1 APQVAHMTFDSEIYL
16 EIADRPLGIDTAWAS
31 KPATVPV
38 IYMVTG
44 SDPETIVDVQAEV
57 AFWAWAIAI
66 AVLALALHSW
76 IARGLAIGFGV
87 AFVLA
92 APRVGWTGMVL
103 SDSLNDSLMALVVAC
118 GIGLALV
125 RGKHRR
131 IVTGISIA
139 IAILWIFARD
149 TNAVSALVTII
160 AAALLWRVRTWWTK
174 ARWAVVL
181 AAVVGVAAVAEIP
194 TGYLKPDP
202 FPFQS
207 DWNPQ
212 LTARNTYLL
221 INNVLIRMMH
231 DDRDWL
237 AERGAPV
244 AELARFTDPEPVTD
258 KLVQADA
265 HAATAQTW
273 IVEHGSGT
281 YLRWLLRHPI
291 DRAIELVEARWMILS
306 SRYSLMPFGWIEHDR
321 DHPAVDLVRR
331 VTTNRWLILLL
342 VLASPLL
349 LWRPRA
355 SPLRGIAVCLIASGL
370 LGAAAAYY
378 GDAAEL
384 ARHCYEPG
392 QQIVLGLVIALVAT
406 IDAYVRRS
414 RPSPAA

>member
-1 APQVAHMTFDSEIYL
+1 
-16 EIADRPLGIDTAWAS
+16 
-31 KPATVPV
+31 
-38 IYMVTG
+38 MV
-44 SDPETIVDVQAEV
+44 
-57 AFWAWAIAI
+57 
-66 AVLALALHSW
+66 
-76 IARGLAIGFGV
+76 
-87 AFVLA
+87 
-92 APRVGWTGMVL
+92 
-103 SDSLNDSLMALVVAC
+103 LVVAC

-131 IVTGISIA
+131 IVTGITIA

-149 TNAVSALVTII
+149 TNAVSALVTVV
-160 AAALLWRVRTWWTK
+160 AAALLWRVRTWWTT
-174 ARWAVVL
+174 ARWAVLL

-194 TGYLKPDP
+194 TGYIKPDP
-202 FPFQS
+202 FPFQHY
-207 DWNPQ
+207 WNPQ

-244 AELARFTDPEPVTD
+244 DELARFTDPEPVTD

-265 HAATAQTW
+265 HADAAQTW
-273 IVEHGSGT
+273 IIEHGSGT

-291 DRAIELVEARWMILS
+291 ARAIELVEQRWLILS
-306 SRYSLMPFGWIEHDR
+306 SRYSLMPFGWIEHDP
-321 DHPAVDLVRR
+321 DHPAVDIIRR

-342 VLASPLL
+342 LLASPLL

-406 IDAYVRRS
+406 VDAFVRRS